1 MNAPN
6 LGENLSREW
15 DEDPQSA
22 ELRDALEIA
31 KSNVEGGAEKLI
43 QLAEHGSPLAMMY
56 LGSAFIVGKYGLQQD
71 QDTGEYWLMHSAAAG
86 SIEGAHRL
94 AVHSIEAGNPNEGL
108 AEFRRL
114 ADLGYSPALAA
125 LALEYDKGRFVD
137 RDVNEALRYY
147 RMAEK
152 RGHLLASNQICFIL
166 MRWEMGP
173 LCWAR
178 GLLKKIKLFI
188 PFTVA
193 YSKDPRSDRFRI

>member
-1 MNAPN
+1 MKGPN

-15 DEDPQSA
+15 DEDPRSP
-22 ELRDALEIA
+22 ELWDALKLA
-31 KSNVEGGAEKLI
+31 KSCAEGSPEKLI
-43 QLAEHGSPLAMMY
+43 QLAENGSPLAMMY
-56 LGSAFIVGKYGLQQD
+56 LGSAYIVGKYGLHPD
-71 QDTGEYWLMHSAAAG
+71 HDTGEYWLMRSAAAG

-94 AVHSIEAGNPNEGL
+94 AVHSIKAGNPSKGL

-147 RMAEK
+147 RLAEK

-173 LCWAR
+173 LSWAR
-178 GLLKKIKLFI
+178 GLLKRMKLLI

-193 YSKDPRSDRFRI
+193 YSKYPRSDRFVL